1 MNQSD
6 KPLDR
11 VDPSAPGFEYTRKIH
26 FYETD
31 LAGVVHFSC
40 YFRYMEE
47 AEHAL
52 WRAAGLTVD
61 RAGATIGYPRVSA
74 TFDYRNPLFFEDDL
88 TIVARVHS
96 VTQRTIK
103 YSFAFTRK
111 DTVIGTGWLTTACA
125 TRQDDG
131 SMRATEIPA
140 DIVPRLRAAAGEG
153 KAGTLNRDSHA

>member
-1 MNQSD
+1 MTTVERPAE
-6 KPLDR
+6 KI
-11 VDPSAPGFEYTRKIH
+11 DPAEPGFRYTRKVF

-61 RAGATIGYPRVSA
+61 RAGASIGYPRVSA
-74 TFDYRNPLFFEDDL
+74 TFDYKSPLFFEDEL
-88 TIVARVHS
+88 TIVARVHA

-103 YSFAFTRK
+103 YSFVFTRGEAA
-111 DTVIGTGWLTTACA
+111 IGIGWLTTACA
-125 TRQDDG
+125 TRQEDG
-131 SMRATEIPA
+131 SMRSVE
-140 DIVPRLRAAAGEG
+140 VPPGVVASLRSAAGQ
-153 KAGTLNRDSHA
+153 A